1 MKLSALTTAILVS
14 ISSSVANASMTD
26 SLSLHLDSVTVVSKR
41 VTSSLKGSAGTT
53 LYWDMDMMHDL
64 PKILGNAD
72 PLHYTQLLPGV
83 QTNSEYDAGLHVQGC
98 DNGHNFVSLG
108 DVPVYNASHL
118 LGFFSVF
125 NASHFPAMRFDRS
138 SIKASAANRL
148 GGTLNMELP
157 GKQPV
162 KTNGEFTIGPMSS
175 QGTLRMPIGKSDA
188 LYVSLRAAYL
198 NLLYG
203 QWLKFDS
210 DEIDYHF
217 QDYNVTY
224 LHKTKA
230 EDKLWFNFYYG
241 DDNVGMDEEDTE
253 STTSLKWKNLL
264 SSIHWEHYTQND
276 TKITQSIY
284 LTRYNNRMGL
294 KLPSANFALPSH
306 ICSYGYKERIE
317 SERIKTGFE
326 VIFHRVKPQS
336 PEIYGKFPINQT
348 PQMEEKS
355 EEYVAFVEYSQP
367 LGRWMLDSGLKGS
380 IFHNSSEHRTYYSL
394 DPSISVTYKINSNN
408 TLRASYGWQH
418 QYLSRA
424 GFSNIGLPSEFWM
437 SSGNFYKPQYA
448 QSVNF
453 NYETFLF
460 DGDYSLSAEAYYKD
474 LYHQIEYNG
483 NVLDFLTEAY
493 SLKDVLLVGSGENYG
508 INIMLNKRTGKLTGW
523 LSYAWGRA
531 FRRFDKFGL
540 DKKYPAAHERIHEL
554 NVVGTFRLNERW
566 SLGGTFVY
574 ASGTPFTAPKHFYI
588 MNGQLLS
595 EFGEHNANRLKPY
608 CRLDLSANY
617 SLKKKENYE
626 SGINFSVYNALLNE
640 NDIFYRLKIHESKF
654 YYSPTHFLMKILP
667 SISYY
672 CKF

>member
-1 MKLSALTTAILVS
+1 MNLSALTTAILVS

-125 NASHFPAMRFDRS
+125 NASHFPAMRFDKS
-138 SIKASAANRL
+138 SIKATTANRL

-157 GKQPV
+157 EERPQRI
-162 KTNGEFTIGPMSS
+162 NGEFSVGPMSS
-175 QGTLRMPIGKSDA
+175 QGTFRIPVGKSDA
-188 LYVSLRAAYL
+188 LFVSLRAAYL

-203 QWLKFDS
+203 QWLKFDN
-210 DEIDYHF
+210 EKIDYNF

-224 LHKTKA
+224 LHNTKNGN
-230 EDKLWFNFYYG
+230 KLWLNFYYG
-241 DDNVGMDEEDTE
+241 DDNVGLYEEDTE

-264 SSIHWEHYTQND
+264 SSVHWQRRTPRD
-276 TKITQSIY
+276 MKITRSIY
-284 LTRYNNRMGL
+284 LTRYNNRMSLDMPG
-294 KLPSANFALPSH
+294 AAFALPSH
-306 ICSYGYKERIE
+306 IYSYGYKEKIE

-326 VIFHRVKPQS
+326 VILHRVKPQS
-336 PEIYGKFPINQT
+336 PEIGGKYLIKQA
-348 PQMEEKS
+348 PQKEMKA
-355 EEYVAFVEYSQP
+355 EEYIAYADYSQP
-367 LGRWMLDSGLKGS
+367 LGRWVLNGGLKGT
-380 IFHNSSEHRTYYSL
+380 IYHNSSERRTYYSL
-394 DPSISVTYKINSNN
+394 DPSVSATYKIDNNS

-418 QYLSRA
+418 QYLARA
-424 GFSNIGLPSEFWM
+424 GFSNIGLPSEFWL
-437 SSGNFYKPQYA
+437 SSGKFNKPQYA
-448 QSVNF
+448 QSVSLS
-453 NYETFLF
+453 YETLLF

-474 LYHQIEYNG
+474 LHHQIEYNG
-483 NVLDFLTEAY
+483 NILDFLTESY
-493 SLKDVLLVGSGENYG
+493 SLKEALLVGNGENYG
-508 INIMLNKRTGKLTGW
+508 INIMVNKRTGKLTGW

-531 FRRFDKFGL
+531 FRTFDKFGL
-540 DKKYPAAHERIHEL
+540 NKKYPAAHERIHEL
-554 NVVGTFRLNERW
+554 NAVATYRFNDKW
-566 SLGGTFVY
+566 SVGGTFVY

-595 EFGEHNANRLKPY
+595 EFGEHNTNRLKPY

-617 SLKKKENYE
+617 SLKKKGDFE
-626 SGINFSVYNALLNE
+626 SGINFSIYNALLNE
-640 NDIFYRLKIHESKF
+640 NDIFYRLKIYESKF